1 MPALDIVADL
11 FPNARKLGTLYT
23 PAEINSEW
31 NRDRLVKA
39 AEARG
44 YSVEVIG
51 IATAADVLD
60 ASIALAATRPD
71 VWVQVVDNLIS
82 SSYPAVMEA
91 ANRERIP
98 VITFSTLAAEFGPL
112 AIVGRDYFDSGIAQ
126 GKLAARVL
134 RGESV
139 AALPFVPA
147 STTRYILNHE
157 AARRFG
163 VTFSEE
169 LIRLAEPQGH

>member
-1 MPALDIVADL
+1 MQ
-11 FPNARKLGTLYT
+11 
-23 PAEINSEW
+23 
-31 NRDRLVKA
+31 A

-51 IATAADVLD
+51 IATAADVVD

-71 VWVQVVDNLIS
+71 VWVQVTDNLIA

-91 ANRERIP
+91 ANREGIP
-98 VITFSTLAAEFGPL
+98 VMTFSTTAAEFGPL
-112 AIVGRDYFDSGIAQ
+112 VIVGRDYFDAGVDA
-126 GKLAARVL
+126 GRLATRVL

-139 AALPFVPA
+139 AALRFIPA
-147 STTRYILNHE
+147 STIRYILNHD

-163 VTFSEE
+163 VTFSDE
-169 LIRLAEPQGH
+169 LIRLAELQGR

>member
-1 MPALDIVADL
+1 
-11 FPNARKLGTLYT
+11 
-23 PAEINSEW
+23 
-31 NRDRLVKA
+31 
-39 AEARG
+39 
-44 YSVEVIG
+44 VENIG

-91 ANRERIP
+91 ADRERIP
-98 VITFSTLAAEFGPL
+98 VITFSVTAAEFGPL
-112 AIVGRDYFDSGIAQ
+112 VIVGRDYFDAGVEA
-126 GKLAARVL
+126 GRLAARVL

-139 AALPFVPA
+139 AALPFRPA

-163 VTFSEE
+163 VRFSDE
-169 LIRLAEPQGH
+169 LIGLANAQGH

>member
-1 MPALDIVADL
+1 
-11 FPNARKLGTLYT
+11 
-23 PAEINSEW
+23 
-31 NRDRLVKA
+31 
-39 AEARG
+39 
-44 YSVEVIG
+44 
-51 IATAADVLD
+51 
-60 ASIALAATRPD
+60 
-71 VWVQVVDNLIS
+71 VDNLIS